1 MKILLI
7 IILRFDNV
15 IFKTKFTQC
24 ITYDQMLR
32 RLKPRR
38 QPHASATLNSC
49 LSIRSLLEDAKE
61 PRRAQSRQGKE
72 RKLFEGKG
80 GREITAAAM

>member
-1 MKILLI
+1 MSMKILMI

-24 ITYDQMLR
+24 ITYNHYIITYNIIVYDQMLR

-38 QPHASATLNSC
+38 QAHASATLKSC

-61 PRRAQSRQGKE
+61 PRRAQSLQGKE
-72 RKLFEGKG
+72 RK
-80 GREITAAAM
+80 